1 MDLETQTNVQS
12 ETDAELKNPRTPSVG
27 GGMPVIQYW
36 AEQTLSP
43 DGLQIWKTLFHK
55 SSCLSCAWGTGGQK
69 GGFVNEEG
77 EVLQRCA
84 KSVEAI
90 AHELK
95 PAVPPE
101 VFAQRTITELQQLT
115 SQEADQLGRLSFPM
129 ILRTGSQ
136 HYERLGWEEVYT
148 IAETAF
154 RQSPERVASYSS
166 GRSSNEAAYLL
177 QLMIRALGS
186 NNLADCSD
194 LCHVPSTMG
203 LDKMFGSGT
212 SMVSLEDLKQSDC
225 VVLMGSNAPANQPRL
240 MNELIKLRDRG
251 GKVIVINP
259 LVELGLVKFASPA
272 FIKSL
277 LLGSDISSLY
287 LQPHPGSDVA
297 LMVGIQKS
305 LILQGLSQPE
315 YLKNHT
321 EEWESVVEYATIAP
335 WETITQTCGVSQ
347 AKIEAAATLI
357 GTCDRVVFAWSMG
370 ITQHENGMDN
380 VLSIANTA
388 LLSGNAGKPGSGT
401 MPIRGHS
408 NVQGFGSMGV
418 TTHLKEEIRA
428 ALEKLLDRPLSRVP
442 GYNTHALIE
451 AADDSKI
458 DTLLCLGGNLYAANP
473 DLKQAKQA
481 LGKVETI
488 IYLATKPN
496 LGHFHGLAQQNT
508 LVLPVFA
515 RFENPHKVTTESGN
529 NFVRLSDEGDTHLKS
544 ADLIA
549 EVDFLSELA
558 HRLHGE
564 TPVQWRKLQ
573 DTRYVRQL
581 IAQTIPGYEKIG
593 AIDDTK
599 TEFTI
604 ANRIFHEPK
613 FATPNGKAKMFVTP
627 LPHLSMPTLTDF
639 EVPPAAQGLV
649 LALGTGRS
657 YSQHNTV
664 VYGPGDKY
672 RGMPHRNCILMNAAD
687 AEKAG
692 LVEHQRV
699 TVRGDRSQLDQVEI
713 IYGQIREGAALM
725 FYPEVN
731 AIFKARIDPKSGIP
745 AYKRVPVA
753 VYAAESCA
761 E

>member
-1 MDLETQTNVQS
+1 MDLETQPNIQPKT
-12 ETDAELKNPRTPSVG
+12 EAELKNPRTPSVG

-43 DGLQIWKTLFHK
+43 SGPQIWKTLLHK

-77 EVLQRCA
+77 ETLQRCA

-95 PAVPPE
+95 PAILPE

-115 SQEADQLGRLSFPM
+115 SQQADQLGRLSFPM
-129 ILRTGSQ
+129 ILRAGSQ
-136 HYERLGWEEVYT
+136 HYERIGWDEVFA

-154 RQSPERVASYSS
+154 RKPPERVASYSS

-203 LDKMFGSGT
+203 LSKMFGSGT
-212 SMVSLEDLKQSDC
+212 SMVSLEDLKKSDC

-251 GKVIVINP
+251 GKVIIINP
-259 LVELGLVKFASPA
+259 TVELGLVKFASPA

-277 LLGSDISSLY
+277 LAGSDISSLY

-305 LILQGLSQPE
+305 LIWQGFEQSE
-315 YLKNHT
+315 YLKNHADD
-321 EEWESVVEYATIAP
+321 WEAVVEYATVTP

-347 AKIEAAATLI
+347 AEIEAAAAVI
-357 GTCDRVVFAWSMG
+357 GTSQRVVFAWSMG
-370 ITQHENGMDN
+370 ITQHANGMDN

-388 LLSGNAGKPGSGT
+388 LLSGNAGKPGAGT

-418 TTHLKEEIRA
+418 TTHLKEEIRT

-442 GYNTHALIE
+442 GYNTHALVE
-451 AADDSKI
+451 AADDGKI
-458 DTLLCLGGNLYAANP
+458 DALLCLGGNLYAASP
-473 DLKQAKQA
+473 DLNQAKQA
-481 LGKVETI
+481 LGKVETV

-508 LVLPVFA
+508 LVIPVFA

-549 EVDFLSELA
+549 EVDFLTELA

-573 DTRYVRQL
+573 DTRYVREL
-581 IAQTIPGYEKIG
+581 IAKTIPGYEKIG
-593 AIDDTK
+593 VIDDTK
-599 TEFTI
+599 IEFTI

-613 FATPNGKAKMFVTP
+613 FATPTGKAKMFVTP
-627 LPHLSMPTLTDF
+627 LPQLSLPTLADF
-639 EVPPAAQGLV
+639 EVPAEVPGIV

-687 AEKAG
+687 AAKAG
-692 LVEHQRV
+692 FVEHQRV
-699 TVRGDRSQLDQVEI
+699 AVRGDRSQLDNVEI
-713 IYGQIREGAALM
+713 IYGSIREGAALM

-731 AIFKARIDPKSGIP
+731 VIFKATVDPKSGIP
-745 AYKRVPVA
+745 AYKRLPVA
-753 VYAAESCA
+753 IYAA
-761 E
+761 